1 MPERYPGDL
10 TLLREGL
17 DSTVSSLMAELDA
30 LSRIIADAR
39 LEVAALRAEDNDAA
53 DIPAASDELA
63 AIVSHTAQATHE
75 IIDSCES
82 LEEVSLRVAPAD
94 AGPMQVAITRIY
106 EACSFQDITG
116 QRIAKV
122 VAALQAIETRIA
134 RARQGLPARPPITL
148 PIAPAAVSLLNGPQ
162 LPGNGISQS
171 AIDAL
176 FD

>member
-1 MPERYPGDL
+1 MPDRYPDDL
-10 TLLREGL
+10 VMLREGL
-17 DSTVSSLMAELDA
+17 DSTVTSLMAELDA

-39 LEVAALRAEDNDAA
+39 LEVAALRAEDSDAA

-82 LEEVSLRVAPAD
+82 LEAVAGRVDAAD
-94 AGPMQVAITRIY
+94 SGRMQDAITRIY

-122 VAALQAIETRIA
+122 VAALQAIESRIA
-134 RARQGLPARPPITL
+134 RARQGMPARAPV
-148 PIAPAAVSLLNGPQ
+148 APAVPSLLNGPQ

>member
-1 MPERYPGDL
+1 MPDQAPPVAIRGDL
-10 TLLREGL
+10 DT
-17 DSTVSSLMAELDA
+17 TVRSLMSELDA

-39 LEVAALRAEDNDAA
+39 QEVAALRADDSDAA
-53 DIPAASDELA
+53 DIPGATDELA

-75 IIDSCES
+75 ILDSCEA
-82 LEEVSLRVAPAD
+82 LETVAARVGDAD
-94 AGPMQVAITRIY
+94 ADMLSHAITRIY

-122 VAALQAIETRIA
+122 VAALQAVERRIA
-134 RARQGLPARPPITL
+134 RARQGLPDRI
-148 PIAPAAVSLLNGPQ
+148 PAIVAATALLNGPQ

>member
-1 MPERYPGDL
+1 MPDTPLPVAPRGD
-10 TLLREGL
+10 L
-17 DSTVSSLMAELDA
+17 DSTVRSLMSELDA

-39 LEVAALRAEDNDAA
+39 QEVAALRADDSEMA
-53 DIPAASDELA
+53 DIPGATDELA

-75 IIDSCES
+75 ILDSCEA
-82 LEEVSLRVAPAD
+82 LETVAGRVGEED
-94 AGPMQVAITRIY
+94 ASVLEDAITRIY

-122 VAALQAIETRIA
+122 VAALQAVERRIA
-134 RARQGLPARPPITL
+134 RARQDIPASLPERL
-148 PIAPAAVSLLNGPQ
+148 PPAASLLNGPQ

>member
-1 MPERYPGDL
+1 MPDHAVPAAVRDN
-10 TLLREGL
+10 L
-17 DSTVSSLMAELDA
+17 DTTVRSLMSELDA

-39 LEVAALRAEDNDAA
+39 QEVAALRADDSDSA
-53 DIPAASDELA
+53 DIPGATDELA

-75 IIDSCES
+75 ILDSCEA
-82 LEEVSLRVAPAD
+82 LENVSARVGQADSEVLQ
-94 AGPMQVAITRIY
+94 GAITRIY

-122 VAALQAIETRIA
+122 VAALQTLERRIA
-134 RARQGLPARPPITL
+134 RARLVLPERLPPL
-148 PIAPAAVSLLNGPQ
+148 VAAVGSAGDTSLLNGPQ

>member
-1 MPERYPGDL
+1 MPDQGPPVAIRGDL
-10 TLLREGL
+10 DT
-17 DSTVSSLMAELDA
+17 TVRSLMSELDA

-39 LEVAALRAEDNDAA
+39 QEVAALRADDSDIA
-53 DIPAASDELA
+53 DIPGATDELA

-75 IIDSCES
+75 ILDSCEA
-82 LEEVSLRVAPAD
+82 LETVSARVGDAD
-94 AGPMQVAITRIY
+94 AEVLQGAITRIY

-122 VAALQAIETRIA
+122 VAALQAVERRIA
-134 RARQGLPARPPITL
+134 RARQGLPDRL
-148 PIAPAAVSLLNGPQ
+148 PIVAATASLLNGPQ